1 MMLKQKG
8 FTLIELM
15 ITLLLSTLLIAAIGK
30 MFIDSGNSFR
40 KQQALSYVVQDGR
53 YVMEVLS
60 KEFRRIGF
68 LSNRYVINGDAA
80 TIFKESNPD
89 VLGSGLTIG
98 NEAFI
103 AGEFNAAGFS
113 GYAFDSNH
121 LVLRYQL
128 EDNNDLGTADPDY
141 GASPCTKDIH
151 LTAAEVAASPFQR
164 HLVTL
169 SFYVKKDANQIPV
182 LYCKA
187 QRENLDT
194 PTVAINNPVSNAIEL
209 VSNVEKLLILYGV
222 NDPTSPYPKFANQY
236 LLASQVTDWTQV
248 KSIRFYLVL
257 RSEDKHITQKTP
269 SYRIDGRDYTVDAA
283 NDKRIY
289 KVFSSTISF
298 RNQTI

>member
-1 MMLKQKG
+1 MILKQKG

-40 KQQALSYVVQDGR
+40 KQQALSYIVQDGR
-53 YVMEVLS
+53 YIMEVLS

-68 LSNRYVINGDAA
+68 LSNPYVINGAA
-80 TIFKESNPD
+80 EDIFKESDPD

-98 NEAFI
+98 KEAFI

-113 GYAFDSNH
+113 GYVFDSNH
-121 LVLRYQL
+121 LALRYQL
-128 EDNNDLGTADPDY
+128 EDKNDLGTANPDY

-194 PTVAINNPVSNAIEL
+194 SGTVTSNAIEL
-209 VSNVEKLLILYGV
+209 VSNVENLLILYGV
-222 NDPTSPYPKFANQY
+222 NTDLALPDIKFANQY
-236 LLASQVTDWTQV
+236 LFANQVTDWKQV
-248 KSIRFYLVL
+248 KSIRVYLVL

-269 SYRIDGRDYTVDAA
+269 SYRIDGRDYTVDSA

-298 RNQTI
+298 RNQAI